1 MSLIDIIKIFL
12 QRIIDKIYSRF
23 DEKVFEKCSEAA
35 KELLKI
41 ILDILYSDWIK
52 KEGGKI
58 EEFFEEYNKI
68 IKKLK
73 EQKTI
78 PNAEYKGIGIL
89 LGKIGTIRCSV

>member
-1 MSLIDIIKIFL
+1 LIDTINK
-12 QRIIDKIYSRF
+12 RF

-35 KELLKI
+35 KELQKR
-41 ILDILYSDWIK
+41 ILDILFSDWIK

-73 EQKTI
+73 EQKII
-78 PNAEYKGIGIL
+78 PNAECKEIEVEIKIGIL
-89 LGKIGTIRCSV
+89 LEKIKLLLRKIRCSV

>member
-1 MSLIDIIKIFL
+1 LIDTINK
-12 QRIIDKIYSRF
+12 RF

-35 KELLKI
+35 KELQKR
-41 ILDILYSDWIK
+41 ILDILFSDWIK

-78 PNAEYKGIGIL
+78 PNAEYKGRDIL